1 VIAEEKRGDSSR
13 YCYFRCVNYEKN
25 GKLHILYFDD
35 EVACLDI
42 FQQMFGDEHHVQIAS
57 TLADV
62 RRALSE
68 ASFDIIIS
76 DQQMP
81 EIDGLTFLREVAETH
96 PESYRVMMT
105 GSIGI
110 GNAIREIGT
119 GIIHLFITKPWAEPN
134 MRGMLERESMSKM
147 DRNTNPRASHS
158 RNAIPQAG

>member
-1 VIAEEKRGDSSR
+1 MKMT
-13 YCYFRCVNYEKN
+13 
-25 GKLHILYFDD
+25 GKLRILYFDD
-35 EVACLDI
+35 EEACLDI
-42 FQQMFGDEHHVQIAS
+42 FQQMFGDEHNIQTAL

-62 RRALSE
+62 RQALSV

-110 GNAIREIGT
+110 GNVIREIGT

-134 MRGMLERESMSKM
+134 MREMLERASISKT
-147 DRNTNPRASHS
+147 DRNNPPPASHS
-158 RNAIPQAG
+158 RQAILQAA